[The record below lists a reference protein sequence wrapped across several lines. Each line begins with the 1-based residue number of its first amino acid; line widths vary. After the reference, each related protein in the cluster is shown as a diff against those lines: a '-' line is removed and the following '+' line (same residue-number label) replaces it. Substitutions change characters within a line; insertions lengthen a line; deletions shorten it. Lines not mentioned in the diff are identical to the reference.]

1 MMSLSRISAI
11 FLRQIFL
18 FRGNPVRLVSIFL
31 WLVIDVIQWGF
42 ISKYLGSLGQA
53 TFSFITVI
61 LGAIIL
67 WEFMARVQQGIMMA
81 FLEDIWTQN
90 FINFFASPLKIREYL
105 GGLVLT
111 SVTTSVAAFLIMVA
125 IAGAAFGYSVLKIGL
140 FLVPSMVM
148 LLIFGIAMGIF
159 VSAMVFR
166 LGPSAEWLGW
176 PIPLVLS
183 VFAGVYYPLSALPGR
198 LRAFARLVPPSYVF
212 QTLRAV
218 LASGIAP
225 AHLFADLVTG
235 FALSAAYLV
244 GASYFF
250 VAIYKRNLRSGSI
263 ARFNA
268 EAL

>member
-1 MMSLSRISAI
+1 MSLSRISAI
-11 FLRQIFL
+11 FLRQLFL
-18 FRGNPVRLVSIFL
+18 FKGNPVRLVSIFL

-42 ISKYLGSLGQA
+42 ISRYLGSLGQD

-90 FINFFASPLKIREYL
+90 FINFFASPLRVREYL
-105 GGLVLT
+105 SGLVM
-111 SVTTSVAAFLIMVA
+111 TSVATSLAAFLLMVV

-140 FLVPSMVM
+140 FLVPSMVI
-148 LLIFGIAMGIF
+148 LLIFGIGMGIF
-159 VSAMVFR
+159 VSGVVFR

-183 VFAGVYYPLSALPGR
+183 LFAGVYYPLSALPGT
-198 LRAFARLVPPSYVF
+198 LRVFAKLVPPSYVF
-212 QTLRAV
+212 QSLRAI
-218 LASGIAP
+218 LGSGTIP
-225 AHLFADLVTG
+225 AHLVADLLTG
-235 FALSAAYLV
+235 ALLSVAYLV

-250 VAIYKRNLRSGSI
+250 VAIYKRNLKSGSI

>member
-1 MMSLSRISAI
+1 MSVSRISAI
-11 FLRQIFL
+11 FVRQLFL
-18 FRGNPVRLVSIFL
+18 FKSNPTRVVSIFL

-42 ISKYLGSLGQA
+42 ISKYLGSFGQA

-67 WEFMARVQQGIMMA
+67 WEFMARIQQGIMMA

-105 GGLVLT
+105 SGLVMT
-111 SVTTSVAAFLIMVA
+111 SVVSGAAGFLVMVA
-125 IAGAAFGYSVLKIGL
+125 IAGALFGYSVLKIGL
-140 FLVPSMVM
+140 LIVPFMLI
-148 LLIFGIAMGIF
+148 LLIFGTAMGIF
-159 VSAMVFR
+159 VSAVVFR

-176 PIPLVLS
+176 PIPMVLS
-183 VFAGVYYPLSALPGR
+183 LFAGVYYPLSALPPA
-198 LRAFARLVPPSYVF
+198 LAAFARLVPPSYVF
-212 QTLRAV
+212 QSLRAL
-218 LASGIAP
+218 LASGTFP
-225 AHLFADLVTG
+225 AGLVQNLILG
-235 FALSAAYLV
+235 ALLSVAYLI

-268 EAL
+268 ESL

>member
-1 MMSLSRISAI
+1 M
-11 FLRQIFL
+11 FLLQS
-18 FRGNPVRLVSIFL
+18 NPTRLVTVFL
-31 WLVIDVIQWGF
+31 WLVIDIVQWGF
-42 ISKYLGSLGQA
+42 ISRYLGSFGEA

-67 WEFMARVQQGIMMA
+67 WEFMARIQQGILMA

-111 SVTTSVAAFLIMVA
+111 SIVTGLAGFFAIVVIAGVVFGYNIFKIGFLILPFMV
-125 IAGAAFGYSVLKIGL
+125 V
-140 FLVPSMVM
+140 

-159 VSAMVFR
+159 VSAIIFR

-176 PIPLVLS
+176 PIPMVLS
-183 VFAGVYYPLSALPGR
+183 LFAGVYFPISTLPTW
-198 LRAFARLVPPSYVF
+198 LKIFAKLIPASYVF
-212 QTLRAV
+212 ESMRSILTTGMYPSNLVSSLMIATL
-218 LASGIAP
+218 
-225 AHLFADLVTG
+225 
-235 FALSAAYLV
+235 LSIAYLLMT
-244 GASYFF
+244 SRFF
-250 VAIYKRNLRSGSI
+250 IAIYRKNLESGNI